1 MNIKNWKLGFFIATM
16 IGVFSACGAAAVL
29 DVVINWKFIFFFIA
43 TIGKD
48 VVLFL
53 VNHPADKVSFDTQTI
68 KRTEPDGTT
77 TEQTHRQAVVT
88 PQNPVAPSDK

>member
-1 MNIKNWKLGFFIATM
+1 MNIKNWKLGLFIATL
-16 IGVFSACGAAAVL
+16 IGIFSACGAAAVL

-68 KRTEPDGTT
+68 KRTDVDGNV
-77 TEQTHRQAVVT
+77 TESTHRNTTVEKS
-88 PQNPVAPSDK
+88 PDK